1 MNKIKQ
7 LFIDSKVENYNHLIS
22 QVDPQTKIV
31 VLQPDQNGIEQISQS
46 LGEDHNVDTVHIVSH
61 GAKGTL
67 YLGNSILK
75 NDNIHLY
82 IKSIQQWGKCLS
94 ADGEILIYG
103 CEVASGKD
111 GREFVR
117 QLHQLTGANIAAS
130 ETLTGNVSRGG
141 NWNLEVIFGQLK
153 SALAFLP
160 EVRASYA
167 GVLADIVV
175 NTTEDVVD
183 DTDGLTSL
191 REAIIKANNTPED
204 DTIKLIAG
212 KTYNLT
218 ISGADED
225 DAATGDLDVV
235 ESGGKITVISDGDQQ
250 AVINAGD
257 LEDRIFHVLE
267 GGVLNLNNIGLTGG
281 ETSGGILGT
290 VNLINSSITITNNA
304 PTPVPTPV
312 PTPAPTPAPTPTP
325 VPLSLIHI

>member
-191 REAIIKANNTPED
+191 REAIIKANNTPGD

-212 KTYNLT
+212 ETYNLT

-257 LEDRIFHVLE
+257 LEDPIFHVPE
-267 GGVLNLNNIGLTGG
+267 GGVLDLNNIGLNGD
-281 ETSGGILGT
+281 ETSDDIVGRGK
-290 VNLINSSITITNNA
+290 VALIKSSISITLTNNE
-304 PTPVPTPV
+304 TTS
-312 PTPAPTPAPTPTP
+312 TPAPTTSTPA
-325 VPLSLIHI
+325 PLSLIHI